1 MPSIA
6 FTFARVFI
14 ACCMLITPVHAR
26 AQDFPAR
33 NITLVVPFAP
43 GGGTDSIARDLARD
57 LSDKLGRPVVVD
69 NRSGDGGAIAAAAI
83 AKSPA
88 DGHTLLFVTSTFVTH
103 AASDPS
109 VRYDILRD
117 FAPVAMIGRGPLLV
131 VTTRD
136 LPVRSLP
143 QLLELARKQPGSL
156 NYCSAGPGSINHLA
170 GEMFA
175 QRAGVTMTHVPYRGS
190 APAVIDLLAGRT
202 QVFFATVPTILPYVK
217 DGRVNAIAV
226 TGRARSPLFP
236 ELPTVAEA
244 GIAFDVGTWWG
255 VVAPAGAAPAIV
267 NRLNALVGDAAA
279 APKIRGRLVS
289 EGAEPFRGA
298 VAEFGATIASEL
310 DAWRSVVRAS
320 GIKLH

>member
-1 MPSIA
+1 
-6 FTFARVFI
+6 
-14 ACCMLITPVHAR
+14 
-26 AQDFPAR
+26 
-33 NITLVVPFAP
+33 
-43 GGGTDSIARDLARD
+43 
-57 LSDKLGRPVVVD
+57 VVVD

-103 AASDPS
+103 AASDPA
-109 VRYDILRD
+109 VRYDVLRD
-117 FAPVAMIGRGPLLV
+117 FAPVALIGRGPLLV
-131 VTTRD
+131 VTTRE
-136 LPVRSLP
+136 LPVRSVP
-143 QLLELARKQPGSL
+143 QLIDLARKQPGSL

-170 GEMFA
+170 GDMFA
-175 QRAGVTMTHVPYRGS
+175 QRAGVSLTHVPYRGS

-226 TGRARSPLFP
+226 TGKVRSPLFP
-236 ELPTVAEA
+236 ELATVTEA

-255 VVAPAGAAPAIV
+255 VVAPAGTPVGTV
-267 NRLNALVGDAAA
+267 NRLNTLIGESAA
-279 APKIRGRLVS
+279 APKIRGRLVG

-298 VAEFGATIASEL
+298 AAEFGAALSSEL
-310 DAWRSVVRAS
+310 EAWRSVVKAS

>member
-1 MPSIA
+1 MSSPVLRLI
-6 FTFARVFI
+6 RVLI
-14 ACCMLITPVHAR
+14 ACAALAPFVHAL
-26 AQDFPAR
+26 AQEYPSR
-33 NITLVVPFAP
+33 NVTLVVPFAP

-57 LSDKLGRPVVVD
+57 LSEKLGRPVVVD

-83 AKSPA
+83 AKTPP
-88 DGHTLLFVTSTFVTH
+88 DGHMLLFVTSTFVTH

-136 LPVRSLP
+136 LPVRNVP
-143 QLLELARKQPGSL
+143 QLIELGRKQPGSL

-170 GEMFA
+170 GDMFS
-175 QRAGVTMTHVPYRGS
+175 QRAGVSMTHVPYRGS

-226 TGRARSPLFP
+226 TGKARSPLFP
-236 ELPTVAEA
+236 ELATVAEA

-255 VVAPAGAAPAIV
+255 VVAPAGTPAAIV
-267 NRLNALVGDAAA
+267 HRLNAMITDAAA

-289 EGAEPFRGA
+289 EGAQPVRGSA
-298 VAEFGATIASEL
+298 AEFGAALADEL
-310 DAWRSVVRAS
+310 DAWRNVVKTS